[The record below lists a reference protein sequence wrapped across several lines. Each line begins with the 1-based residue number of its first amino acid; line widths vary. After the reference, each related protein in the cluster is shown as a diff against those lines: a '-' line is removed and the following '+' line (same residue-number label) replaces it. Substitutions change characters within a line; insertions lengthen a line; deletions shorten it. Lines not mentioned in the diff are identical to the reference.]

1 MRKAKEVAC
10 PPLFTYLC
18 LIGTARAWE
27 SEGGYWQAGR
37 SRVKPELWAPPR
49 DGWRLRKQS
58 SAPVCTSIPVTV
70 AFIELLAVACCR
82 RLSALLSHR
91 TVAKAVPGAKTR
103 DSLPAG
109 GRFPTGGGG
118 ALPFSLPLPERWP
131 RLELC
136 PRPQLQASFW
146 LSAFSLPDSIS
157 LGYHRSACVG
167 NYKTHVKY
175 FTARKLAAINVT
187 KEPS

>member
-1 MRKAKEVAC
+1 MAC

-118 ALPFSLPLPERWP
+118 GPPFLPAL
-131 RLELC
+131 
-136 PRPQLQASFW
+136 
-146 LSAFSLPDSIS
+146 
-157 LGYHRSACVG
+157 
-167 NYKTHVKY
+167 
-175 FTARKLAAINVT
+175 ARALAAARAVPQALIAGVFLAVGLQSARLHFLRIPQERVCW
-187 KEPS
+187 KL